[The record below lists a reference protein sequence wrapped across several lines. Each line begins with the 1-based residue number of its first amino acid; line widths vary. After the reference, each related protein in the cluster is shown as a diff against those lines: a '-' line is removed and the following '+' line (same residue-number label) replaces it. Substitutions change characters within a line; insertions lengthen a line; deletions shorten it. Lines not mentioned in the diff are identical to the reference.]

1 MFVRAS
7 IFLLY
12 SSNVLSGGSLQIFCD
27 VQALEAVRIADN
39 VVKKEEEEEDEDE
52 TSQVE
57 TAIIEKNK
65 PQDDFHYSLSI
76 LMMTSLATHLRGV
89 LASHPSCFL
98 SVFLLL

>member
-1 MFVRAS
+1 M
-7 IFLLY
+7 
-12 SSNVLSGGSLQIFCD
+12 
-27 VQALEAVRIADN
+27 QALEAVRIADN
-39 VVKKEEEEEDEDE
+39 VVKKEEEDEDE

-89 LASHPSCFL
+89 LASHPSCFP
-98 SVFLLL
+98 SVFVVVVVVDSNETRRGLSGPIV

>member
-39 VVKKEEEEEDEDE
+39 VVKKEEDEDE

>member
-39 VVKKEEEEEDEDE
+39 VVKKEEEEDEDE

-89 LASHPSCFL
+89 LASHPSCFP